1 MVDFGPFR
9 GLGVA
14 KRGAPTVPAAVQT
27 AVVGGGAR
35 QLDRAADFSN
45 GQIAA
50 LFVTLAVITSI
61 PILLYPW
68 PPLADYMNHLAR
80 MRVIAVIDGDPDLSR
95 FYQVQW
101 QLIPNLMMDLI
112 VPTLQRV
119 ANIYLAGQI
128 YTIMSFVLIISGTL
142 ALNRQLYGHWS
153 MLPLI
158 AFPLLYNN
166 VFLVGTMNY
175 IFGIGLALWALVAWA
190 ALRERAL
197 ALRLAVST
205 LFVLALSEP
214 ARRWR
219 LSTLAEFVATG
230 LPFLPAAALLLMSPT
245 WSLRGT
251 IDWEFK
257 GKLDG
262 LVGVIEVYSHFAAL
276 FLTAVVAFAAGW
288 GIRHRALH
296 FHPFG
301 WTLLAVGGIAYWA
314 LPRVMFDTY
323 MADQRLPIA
332 VAFMVVACAH
342 LNLRDD
348 FVRRGFATVLVLL
361 LAVRVLEVQSVWA
374 DLARQTNAFRESVAH
389 IDRGAKVLVAYADP
403 EAGEEARDL
412 WLSHAACLA
421 ILERSALVTTAFT
434 VVGKQILHVRD
445 DYRGRVDTEDGTP
458 PTVKQLLK
466 PTEAWDDDD
475 DAEPGYWSRWGADFD
490 YLYILFTRPD
500 FENPDPVRLAPVY
513 AGDRFMLYRVGEA
526 QIAGGSQTSN

>member
-153 MLPLI
+153 VLPLI

-205 LFVLALSEP
+205 LFVLALFFCHLFSVGLYALGLFAYEVQRLALSEP

-230 LPFLPAAALLLMSPT
+230 LPFLPAAALLL
-245 WSLRGT
+245 
-251 IDWEFK
+251 
-257 GKLDG
+257 
-262 LVGVIEVYSHFAAL
+262 
-276 FLTAVVAFAAGW
+276 
-288 GIRHRALH
+288 